1 MNYRH
6 AFHAGGFADVIKHIV
21 LVRMMTYLQDK
32 PAAFR
37 VIDTH
42 AGAGLY
48 DLTGEE
54 ARRSG
59 EWLTGIARLMQARFS
74 EAAAPLVGP
83 YLDIVRAFNPPARF
97 AAYPGSP
104 LIARALLRPQ
114 DRLTAC
120 EIEPQ
125 ARKRLIDALRR
136 DTQARVVDLDGW
148 TALPAFVPPKERRG
162 LVLIDPPFE
171 QKDEF
176 ERMADGFAAAFGKW
190 PTGSYLLWYPVKSR
204 RAADGFARHVAEVAG
219 SGARPAKCLR
229 LEFSVAP
236 QSAEG
241 RLNSTGLVIV
251 NPPWTLRDE
260 LKAIL
265 PELEKP
271 LGQGGAGRFRL
282 EALEAVRAAHGKAG
296 VKSPIWAVVNS
307 RGTVL
312 CSPPIGL
319 ALRSASANGSGGV
332 TRPRGFSV
340 GPAFEPA
347 LRRWPTVPA
356 AYVRSLP
363 ISRSCVAAEQHTG
376 EVSRW
381 P

>member
-21 LVRMMTYLQDK
+21 LVRMLIYLQEK
-32 PAAFR
+32 PAPFR
-37 VIDTH
+37 VIDSH
-42 AGAGLY
+42 AGAGIY

-54 ARRSG
+54 ARRGG

-74 EAAAPLVGP
+74 DNTLPLVKP
-83 YLDIVRAFNPPARF
+83 YLDIVRAFNAK
-97 AAYPGSP
+97 AELKAYPGSP

-120 EIEPQ
+120 EVEPK
-125 ARKRLIDALRR
+125 ARKRLIEALRR

-148 TALPAFVPPKERRG
+148 LALPAFVPPKERRG

-171 QKDEF
+171 AKDEF
-176 ERMADGFAAAFGKW
+176 ERLAQGFSEAFAKW

-204 RAADGFARHVAEVAG
+204 RATDLLARHVTAAVSAG
-219 SGARPAKCLR
+219 PSPGKCLR

-236 QSAEG
+236 QAAGASLASA
-241 RLNSTGLVIV
+241 GLLIV
-251 NPPWTLRDE
+251 NPPWTLQGE

-282 EALEAVRAAHGKAG
+282 ETPK
-296 VKSPIWAVVNS
+296 P
-307 RGTVL
+307 
-312 CSPPIGL
+312 
-319 ALRSASANGSGGV
+319 
-332 TRPRGFSV
+332 
-340 GPAFEPA
+340 
-347 LRRWPTVPA
+347 
-356 AYVRSLP
+356 
-363 ISRSCVAAEQHTG
+363 
-376 EVSRW
+376 
-381 P
+381 

>member
-21 LVRMMTYLQDK
+21 LVRMLLYLQEK

-48 DLTGEE
+48 DLTSDE
-54 ARRSG
+54 ARRGG
-59 EWLTGIARLMQARFS
+59 EWQTGIARLMQARFS
-74 EAAAPLVGP
+74 ENVLPLVMP
-83 YLDIVRAFNPPARF
+83 YLDIVRAFNAQ
-97 AAYPGSP
+97 AALDAYPGSP

-120 EIEPQ
+120 EVEPQ

-136 DTQARVVDLDGW
+136 DSQARVVDLDGW
-148 TALPAFVPPKERRG
+148 TALPAFVPPNERRG

-176 ERMADGFAAAFGKW
+176 ERMGEGFAQAFAKW

-204 RAADGFARHVAEVAG
+204 RAADSLARQVAAASVAG
-219 SGARPAKCLR
+219 AQPAKCLR

-236 QSAEG
+236 QQPGGPLAS
-241 RLNSTGLVIV
+241 SGLLIV
-251 NPPWTLRDE
+251 HPPWTLAAE
-260 LKAIL
+260 LKLIL

-282 EALEAVRAAHGKAG
+282 ET
-296 VKSPIWAVVNS
+296 PN
-307 RGTVL
+307 
-312 CSPPIGL
+312 P
-319 ALRSASANGSGGV
+319 
-332 TRPRGFSV
+332 
-340 GPAFEPA
+340 
-347 LRRWPTVPA
+347 
-356 AYVRSLP
+356 
-363 ISRSCVAAEQHTG
+363 
-376 EVSRW
+376 
-381 P
+381 

>member
-21 LVRMMTYLQDK
+21 LVRMLTYLQEK
-32 PAAFR
+32 PAPFR

-42 AGAGLY
+42 AGAGVY
-48 DLTGEE
+48 DLTSEE
-54 ARRSG
+54 ARRGG
-59 EWLTGIARLMQARFS
+59 EWLTGIARIMQARFS
-74 EAAAPLVGP
+74 ERTEPLLKP
-83 YLDIVRAFNPPARF
+83 YLDIVRAFNPQRDLQ
-97 AAYPGSP
+97 AYPGSP

-120 EIEPQ
+120 EVEPK

-148 TALPAFVPPKERRG
+148 MALPAFVPPNERRG

-176 ERMADGFAAAFGKW
+176 ERLAEGFAEAFAKW

-204 RAADGFARHVAEVAG
+204 RATDGLARHVAEVAG
-219 SGARPAKCLR
+219 AGAPPGKCLR

-236 QSAEG
+236 QVTGHGLTSA
-241 RLNSTGLVIV
+241 GLLIV
-251 NPPWTLRDE
+251 NPPWTLMAE

-282 EALEAVRAAHGKAG
+282 E
-296 VKSPIWAVVNS
+296 
-307 RGTVL
+307 
-312 CSPPIGL
+312 
-319 ALRSASANGSGGV
+319 
-332 TRPRGFSV
+332 
-340 GPAFEPA
+340 
-347 LRRWPTVPA
+347 
-356 AYVRSLP
+356 
-363 ISRSCVAAEQHTG
+363 VAK
-376 EVSRW
+376 

>member
-6 AFHAGGFADVIKHIV
+6 AFHAGGFADVIKHVV
-21 LVRMMTYLQDK
+21 LVRLLTYLQDK

-42 AGAGLY
+42 AGAGVY
-48 DLTGEE
+48 DLEGDE
-54 ARRSG
+54 ARRSA
-59 EWLTGIARLMQARFS
+59 EWLTGIARVMQARFS
-74 EAAAPLVGP
+74 EATLPLMKP
-83 YLDIVRAFNPPARF
+83 YLDIVRAFNPKAELK
-97 AAYPGSP
+97 AYPGSP

-120 EIEPQ
+120 EVEPK

-148 TALPAFVPPKERRG
+148 LALPAFVPPNERRG

-171 QKDEF
+171 AKDEF
-176 ERMADGFAAAFGKW
+176 ERLAQGFAEAFVKW

-204 RAADGFARHVAEVAG
+204 RASDNLARHVADVAG
-219 SGARPAKCLR
+219 ASKPAAKCLR

-236 QSAEG
+236 QTAGTALVSA
-241 RLNSTGLVIV
+241 GLLIV
-251 NPPWTLRDE
+251 NPPWTLATE

-282 EALEAVRAAHGKAG
+282 ETPK
-296 VKSPIWAVVNS
+296 P
-307 RGTVL
+307 
-312 CSPPIGL
+312 
-319 ALRSASANGSGGV
+319 
-332 TRPRGFSV
+332 
-340 GPAFEPA
+340 
-347 LRRWPTVPA
+347 
-356 AYVRSLP
+356 
-363 ISRSCVAAEQHTG
+363 
-376 EVSRW
+376 
-381 P
+381 

>member
-21 LVRMMTYLQDK
+21 LVRILLYLQDK
-32 PAAFR
+32 PAALR

-48 DLTGEE
+48 DLTSDE
-54 ARRSG
+54 ARRGG

-74 EAAAPLVGP
+74 KEALPLVLP
-83 YLDIVRAFNPPARF
+83 YLDIVRAFSPPGELK
-97 AAYPGSP
+97 AYPGSP

-120 EIEPQ
+120 ELESE

-136 DTQARVVDLDGW
+136 DVQARVVDLDGW

-171 QKDEF
+171 AKDEF
-176 ERMADGFAAAFGKW
+176 ERLAQGFSEAFAKW

-204 RAADGFARHVAEVAG
+204 RVTEDLARHVAAETSKSKPAG
-219 SGARPAKCLR
+219 KCLR
-229 LEFSVAP
+229 LEFSVARREAD
-236 QSAEG
+236 SG
-241 RLNSTGLVIV
+241 LVSTGLLIV
-251 NPPWTLRDE
+251 NPPFTLAGE
-260 LKAIL
+260 LRTIL

-282 EALEAVRAAHGKAG
+282 ET
-296 VKSPIWAVVNS
+296 PQ
-307 RGTVL
+307 
-312 CSPPIGL
+312 P
-319 ALRSASANGSGGV
+319 
-332 TRPRGFSV
+332 
-340 GPAFEPA
+340 
-347 LRRWPTVPA
+347 
-356 AYVRSLP
+356 
-363 ISRSCVAAEQHTG
+363 
-376 EVSRW
+376 
-381 P
+381 

>member
-21 LVRMMTYLQDK
+21 LVRILTHLQEK

-48 DLTGEE
+48 DLASDE
-54 ARRSG
+54 ARRGG

-74 EAAAPLVGP
+74 ETVLPLVAP
-83 YLDIVRAFNPPARF
+83 YLDIVRAFNPQA
-97 AAYPGSP
+97 ALEAYPGSP

-120 EIEPQ
+120 EVEPR

-148 TALPAFVPPKERRG
+148 MALPAFVPPNERRG
-162 LVLIDPPFE
+162 LVLIDPSYE

-176 ERMADGFAAAFGKW
+176 ERLAEGFAQAFAKW

-204 RAADGFARHVAEVAG
+204 RATDDLARRVAEAAG
-219 SGARPAKCLR
+219 AGAQPGKCLR

-236 QSAEG
+236 QAAEG
-241 RLNSTGLVIV
+241 GLTSAGLLIV
-251 NPPWTLRDE
+251 NPPWKLLDE

-282 EALEAVRAAHGKAG
+282 ETPK
-296 VKSPIWAVVNS
+296 P
-307 RGTVL
+307 
-312 CSPPIGL
+312 
-319 ALRSASANGSGGV
+319 
-332 TRPRGFSV
+332 
-340 GPAFEPA
+340 
-347 LRRWPTVPA
+347 
-356 AYVRSLP
+356 
-363 ISRSCVAAEQHTG
+363 
-376 EVSRW
+376 
-381 P
+381 

>member
-21 LVRMMTYLQDK
+21 LVRILTHLQEK

-48 DLTGEE
+48 DLTSDE
-54 ARRSG
+54 ARRGG

-74 EAAAPLVGP
+74 ETVLPLVTP
-83 YLDIVRAFNPPARF
+83 YLDIVRAFNPQRDLE
-97 AAYPGSP
+97 AYPGSP

-120 EIEPQ
+120 EVEPK

-148 TALPAFVPPKERRG
+148 MALPAFVPPNERRG

-176 ERMADGFAAAFGKW
+176 ERMADGFAQAFAKW

-204 RAADGFARHVAEVAG
+204 RATDNLARQVAETAG
-219 SGARPAKCLR
+219 AGAQPGKCLR

-236 QSAEG
+236 QAAGTALASA
-241 RLNSTGLVIV
+241 GLLIV
-251 NPPWTLRDE
+251 NPPWTLAGE
-260 LKAIL
+260 LRTIL

-282 EALEAVRAAHGKAG
+282 ETAKPQG
-296 VKSPIWAVVNS
+296 
-307 RGTVL
+307 
-312 CSPPIGL
+312 
-319 ALRSASANGSGGV
+319 
-332 TRPRGFSV
+332 
-340 GPAFEPA
+340 
-347 LRRWPTVPA
+347 
-356 AYVRSLP
+356 
-363 ISRSCVAAEQHTG
+363 
-376 EVSRW
+376 
-381 P
+381 

>member
-21 LVRMMTYLQDK
+21 LARILVYLQDK
-32 PAAFR
+32 QASFR

-42 AGAGLY
+42 AGAGVY
-48 DLTGEE
+48 DLTSDE
-54 ARRSG
+54 ARRGG
-59 EWLTGIARLMQARFS
+59 EWLTGIARVMQARFS
-74 EAAAPLVGP
+74 ETTLPLLKP
-83 YLDIVRAFNPPARF
+83 YLDIVRAFNPQAELKT
-97 AAYPGSP
+97 YPGSP

-120 EIEPQ
+120 EVEPN

-148 TALPAFVPPKERRG
+148 LALPAFVPPKERRG

-171 QKDEF
+171 AKDEF
-176 ERMADGFAAAFGKW
+176 ERLAAGFAQAFAKW

-204 RAADGFARHVAEVAG
+204 RATDSLARHVAEVVGTATPPG
-219 SGARPAKCLR
+219 ECLR

-236 QSAEG
+236 QATGAGLASA
-241 RLNSTGLVIV
+241 GLLVV
-251 NPPWTLRDE
+251 NPPWTLMGE

-282 EALEAVRAAHGKAG
+282 EMPK
-296 VKSPIWAVVNS
+296 P
-307 RGTVL
+307 
-312 CSPPIGL
+312 
-319 ALRSASANGSGGV
+319 
-332 TRPRGFSV
+332 
-340 GPAFEPA
+340 
-347 LRRWPTVPA
+347 
-356 AYVRSLP
+356 
-363 ISRSCVAAEQHTG
+363 
-376 EVSRW
+376 
-381 P
+381 